1 MEVRKGHYADGKGRL
16 EFKSDPRYAKVTV
29 GVKARNV
36 VSADLYCPSTGDS
49 NNSSGDMAS
58 TSSLGDDHRTTCP
71 LSFWTEPAGEEIAQ
85 TLGVIYLF

>member
-36 VSADLYCPSTGDS
+36 SADLYCPSTGDS
-49 NNSSGDMAS
+49 SQQQ
-58 TSSLGDDHRTTCP
+58 
-71 LSFWTEPAGEEIAQ
+71 W
-85 TLGVIYLF
+85 